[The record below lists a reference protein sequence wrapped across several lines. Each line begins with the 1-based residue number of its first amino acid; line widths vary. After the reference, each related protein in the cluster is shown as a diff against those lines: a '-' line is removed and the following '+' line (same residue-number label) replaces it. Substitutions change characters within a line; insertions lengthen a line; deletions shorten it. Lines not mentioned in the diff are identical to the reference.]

1 MNEHEYRGSH
11 VHAIDPTVVEIVAY
25 QRKDRDWDVFVCE
38 PEGSCPELESN
49 RIDVQHIF
57 IQKIKDVG
65 ELVRIAGEIEECL
78 GTAYQRTDFYREIGT
93 RRIIQAAIS
102 HLQRRGAFGMQVR
115 AAGENEWILSIR
127 KKDIPLA
134 SEVVATNL

>member
-1 MNEHEYRGSH
+1 MDEHEYTGSH
-11 VHAIDPTVVEIVAY
+11 IHPIDPTVVEIVAY
-25 QRKDRDWDVFVCE
+25 QRKDKDWDVFVCE

-49 RIDVQHIF
+49 RSDAQHIF
-57 IQKIKDVG
+57 IQKIKDIS
-65 ELVRIAGEIEECL
+65 ELARIAGEIEERL

-115 AAGENEWILSIR
+115 AAAENEWILSIR
-127 KKDIPLA
+127 KKDVPIA
-134 SEVVATNL
+134 SEVVSTNL